1 MLFRSRGEDITAA
14 FDDGSFSASVADG
27 TFYDIFPGDYIRKT
41 ITVPGVANTGTS
53 TYEVKFVIADLD
65 AAMNH
70 GSPSVTTHHAVIVPE
85 TPVFD
90 TYMNPTDTNAGGYA
104 GSYMHKT
111 VMPAFALGLI
121 GAFGTEHLLKCSF
134 DGSGRTSDPLACTC
148 RLMTLSMVFGQAEL
162 PSNGLDWS
170 YYVKDKCMGGE
181 QLAAFSLHPELRG
194 QNMWYWVSDLPSS
207 SCPWSSSNFANVY
220 VYDDGVTANALDA
233 SVAHGGVRPFALLV

>member
-1 MLFRSRGEDITAA
+1 M
-14 FDDGSFSASVADG
+14 
-27 TFYDIFPGDYIRKT
+27 
-41 ITVPGVANTGTS
+41 PGVANTGTS

-85 TPVFD
+85 TPVFN
-90 TYMNPTDTNAGGYA
+90 TYMNPTNTNAGGYA

-162 PSNGLDWS
+162 PSNGWDWS

-194 QNMWYWVSDLPSS
+194 QNMWYWVSDLYSS
-207 SCPWSSSNFANVY
+207 SCTWPSSDFALVSDYDYHVGHGVGVVY
-220 VYDDGVTANALDA
+220 ALANDA
-233 SVAHGGVRPFALLV
+233 AANGGVRPFALLV